1 MKKEMGNR
9 VSVEDVILGVG
20 GILVAL
26 MSLVQLAPV
35 KINPWSALAKALG
48 RAINADLM
56 QELAATKTAL
66 EKHIQMDDERNADAH
81 RAKILAF
88 NTELLRG
95 IDHTREDFI
104 EILAEID
111 CYESYCRAHPDYKN
125 NRAKHAIANIGRVY
139 DDRLKKHDFLGEMY
153 PPEA

>member
-1 MKKEMGNR
+1 MTAKE
-9 VSVEDVILGVG
+9 ILLG
-20 GILVAL
+20 GGGLIFILF
-26 MSLVQLAPV
+26 SLVEIAPV

-48 RAINADLM
+48 RAVNADLM
-56 QELAATKTAL
+56 EELAATKTAL

-95 IDHTREDFI
+95 IGHTREDFI

-111 CYESYCRAHPDYKN
+111 CYENYCRSHPEYKN

-139 DDRLKKHDFLGEMY
+139 DERLKKHDFLGEMY

>member
-1 MKKEMGNR
+1 MTAQDILLGGGGLL
-9 VSVEDVILGVG
+9 VILF
-20 GILVAL
+20 
-26 MSLVQLAPV
+26 SLVEIAPV
-35 KINPWSALAKALG
+35 KLNPWSALAKALG
-48 RAINADLM
+48 RAVNADLLK
-56 QELAATKTAL
+56 ELSATKAAL
-66 EKHIQMDDERNADAH
+66 EEHIRLDDERNADSH

-125 NRAKHAIANIGRVY
+125 NRARHAVANIGRVY
-139 DDRLKKHDFLGEMY
+139 DERLKKHDFLGEIGK
-153 PPEA
+153 E

>member
-1 MKKEMGNR
+1 MTAK
-9 VSVEDVILGVG
+9 DILLSG
-20 GILVAL
+20 GGLLFAL
-26 MSLVQLAPV
+26 LSLVEVAPV
-35 KINPWSALAKALG
+35 KWNPWSALAKAVG

-66 EKHIQMDDERNADAH
+66 EKHIQIDDERNADAH

-104 EILAEID
+104 EVLAEID
-111 CYESYCRAHPDYKN
+111 RYESYCRTHPDYKN
-125 NRAKHAIANIGRVY
+125 NRARHAVANIGRVY
-139 DDRLKKHDFLGEMY
+139 DDRLAKHDFLGEM
-153 PPEA
+153 ERG

>member
-1 MKKEMGNR
+1 MTVKDILMG
-9 VSVEDVILGVG
+9 G
-20 GILVAL
+20 GGLLAAVLTLI
-26 MSLVQLAPV
+26 QLAPV
-35 KINPWSALAKALG
+35 KFNPWSAMAKALG
-48 RAINADLM
+48 RAVNADLM

>member
-1 MKKEMGNR
+1 MGNR

-95 IDHTREDFI
+95 IGHTREDFI

-111 CYESYCRAHPDYKN
+111 CYENYCRSHPEYKN